1 MTIAMTTLQQAKP
14 LRTEPVRQRGMMLVE
29 TLIGIG
35 LFSIGVLS
43 LLAFQGTA
51 INIASEAK
59 HRSDAAFLANQ
70 LIARMWTDRANL
82 PAYALNAAQP
92 ACSVVASANSSGYAP
107 VQNWLLGVQG
117 DATMAGLLPGTES
130 VRQQIIVGAANEVTV
145 SLCWLTP
152 AGDAHRYVARSQ
164 VRFN

>member
-1 MTIAMTTLQQAKP
+1 MMTRAHPT
-14 LRTEPVRQRGMMLVE
+14 QRGMMMVE

-51 INIASEAK
+51 INVASEAK
-59 HRSDAAFLANQ
+59 YRSDAAFLANR

-82 PAYALNAAQP
+82 PLYALNAGAA
-92 ACSVVASANSSGYAP
+92 ACQAAGGANVSAHPP

-117 DATMAGLLPGTES
+117 DAAMVGLLPGADG
-130 VRQQIIVGAANEVTV
+130 VRQQIIVGAASEVTV
-145 SLCWLTP
+145 TICWVSGS
-152 AGDAHRYVARSQ
+152 GDPRRYIARSQ